1 MRKSSSSNLNIE
13 NISVAKNT
21 KRKEVRLSEPS
32 AAPQNRRKTA
42 ASSVVSNTKNN
53 SVEKRTGK
61 ESSRAAKK
69 TEKNAATEKTMKN
82 AAQKNS
88 VRSQNTVTSASV
100 KKMTASSGKAP
111 SAKDKADD
119 SEVAVRKVGRPR
131 SSEKRVNNISG
142 KSGKLKKSSE
152 KSDAVTAENQ
162 VKRRGKPL
170 SESFGKTES
179 VKNGAGKTAKT
190 RNKTLISD
198 STKLMSAEN
207 GTGKT
212 AKTRNKTL
220 INDSA
225 KTISPK
231 NAVGKTA
238 KIRNKTLI
246 SDSAKNMSA
255 ENAVGKTVKRRM
267 PSGGKPGKKCT
278 ISDRFCYRDPDL
290 PIDCEDAVK
299 SSAEN
304 KTAVSGKRSAHKK
317 TEVQS
322 KKASEQRVASKRNK
336 ISVSEAFNVTEN
348 TDDLTRKRGRKKKTD
363 SESTEI
369 GFMAAGKNIG
379 NDGEY
384 VSVTPRN
391 NDPTIPSK
399 PGIVKSPNR
408 AYRFSEILPDGYNPE
423 DPVTPKRGRKKKVSA
438 NSLTDSVDSDAV
450 DVNTEY
456 SGFMGVSPQN
466 KEQAGTQETRSA
478 AKNAAP
484 EFYAVS
490 GKGKSEEQ
498 QSEKDP
504 SEPPIPDKSVLTE
517 KDGAVIKTIVIAGQI
532 EGHSLLPQGQ
542 KATRYEELIPQ
553 LVEIEESEKITG
565 LLMILNTVGG
575 DVEAG
580 LALSEMI
587 AGMKKPTA
595 SLVLGGG
602 HSIGIPLAVSTKRS
616 FIVPSATMTLH
627 PVRITGMVL
636 SAPQTYVYM
645 NSMQQR
651 IIDFTCSH
659 CSMTPE
665 RFNTLMLGREEL
677 STDLGT
683 VLDGKRAVKEG
694 LIDTLGGLSDAI
706 SFLKSPTFCKK
717 WVKNFSR

>member
-21 KRKEVRLSEPS
+21 KRKEVRLSAPS

-69 TEKNAATEKTMKN
+69 TEKNAATEKPMKN

-100 KKMTASSGKAP
+100 KKTTASSGKAP

-119 SEVAVRKVGRPR
+119 YEVAVRKVGRPR

-142 KSGKLKKSSE
+142 KSGKLMGSSE
-152 KSDAVTAENQ
+152 KSDAVTAENP

-190 RNKTLISD
+190 RNNTLISD

-231 NAVGKTA
+231 
-238 KIRNKTLI
+238 
-246 SDSAKNMSA
+246 
-255 ENAVGKTVKRRM
+255 NAVGKTVKRRM

-317 TEVQS
+317 IEVQS

-438 NSLTDSVDSDAV
+438 NSLTDSVDSAV
-450 DVNTEY
+450 NFVNTEY
-456 SGFMGVSPQN
+456 SGYMGVSPQN
-466 KEQAGTQETRSA
+466 REQAGTQETRSV

-484 EFYAVS
+484 VFYAVS

-542 KATRYEELIPQ
+542 KATRYEELIPR

-706 SFLKSPTFCKK
+706 SFLKSPHFL
-717 WVKNFSR
+717 

>member
-21 KRKEVRLSEPS
+21 KRKEVRLSAPS

-42 ASSVVSNTKNN
+42 ASSVVSSTKNN
-53 SVEKRTGK
+53 SGENRTGK

-69 TEKNAATEKTMKN
+69 TEKNAATEKPMKN

-100 KKMTASSGKAP
+100 KKTTASSGKAP
-111 SAKDKADD
+111 SAKDKAGD
-119 SEVAVRKVGRPR
+119 SEVTVRKVGRPR
-131 SSEKRVNNISG
+131 SSENSVNNISG
-142 KSGKLKKSSE
+142 KSGKLMRSSE
-152 KSDAVTAENQ
+152 KSDAITAENP
-162 VKRRGKPL
+162 VKKRGRPL

-179 VKNGAGKTAKT
+179 VK
-190 RNKTLISD
+190 
-198 STKLMSAEN
+198 N

-238 KIRNKTLI
+238 KTRNNTLI
-246 SDSAKNMSA
+246 SDSTKPMSA

-299 SSAEN
+299 TSAQN
-304 KTAVSGKRSAHKK
+304 KTAGSGKRSAHKK
-317 TEVQS
+317 TEAQS
-322 KKASEQRVASKRNK
+322 KKASEQRLASKRNK
-336 ISVSEAFNVTEN
+336 ISVSEAFNGTEN
-348 TDDLTRKRGRKKKTD
+348 NDDLTRKRGRKKKTD

-399 PGIVKSPNR
+399 PGIVKSPDR

-438 NSLTDSVDSDAV
+438 NSLTDSVDSAV
-450 DVNTEY
+450 NFVNTEY
-456 SGFMGVSPQN
+456 SGYMGVSPQN
-466 KEQAGTQETRSA
+466 REQAGTQETSSV

-484 EFYAVS
+484 VFYAVS

-706 SFLKSPTFCKK
+706 SFLKSHAF
-717 WVKNFSR
+717 